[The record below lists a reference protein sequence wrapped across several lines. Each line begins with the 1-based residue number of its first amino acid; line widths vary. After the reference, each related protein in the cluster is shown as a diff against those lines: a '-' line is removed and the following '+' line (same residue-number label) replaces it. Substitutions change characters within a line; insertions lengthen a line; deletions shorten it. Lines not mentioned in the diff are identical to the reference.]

1 MLLNIKYSI
10 IGPWV
15 IVGDFNEVLHA
26 HEKIGGT
33 NGNSSRMQN
42 FSNFIDNYHLLEL
55 ESFDLTYIWFNK
67 RRDSSSIFEKLNRVL
82 INDQWFY
89 SFKNARVENPPIIG
103 SNHGP
108 IVLHLDK
115 RDIEIKAK
123 PFRYEEYWFHI
134 QGFIDVVKEAW
145 STNFVGS
152 NAFQLVKNI
161 QVFR

>member
-1 MLLNIKYSI
+1 MATSLECKILQNLLI
-10 IGPWV
+10 IV
-15 IVGDFNEVLHA
+15 ICLNW
-26 HEKIGGT
+26 
-33 NGNSSRMQN
+33 N
-42 FSNFIDNYHLLEL
+42 NYGLL
-55 ESFDLTYIWFNK
+55 YIWFNK

-123 PFRYEEYWFHI
+123 PFRCEEFWF
-134 QGFIDVVKEAW
+134 
-145 STNFVGS
+145 
-152 NAFQLVKNI
+152 L
-161 QVFR
+161 